1 MSRIFHRP
9 MFRIGGSAGGIT
21 SGLRRGYEEG
31 NSVGGDLKSADFET
45 QDTEI
50 ETPGGDEMMD
60 RVEAAYR
67 AFGPQTELPKSTAGS
82 DFLMNLGLNLMSGP
96 STGSFFGNVGEAAKE
111 PLGQFQKARAAEKAM
126 KYKRGESERGLK
138 FEIWKNLS
146 KEEQDQ
152 YYTRAKMLVREGRAD
167 SIGEALNILFPGTRK
182 QAHEAD
188 IIRDEVT
195 QLISDLR
202 REDESLQLTQ
212 RQGKHILD
220 AKNKALDNGWN
231 TVDDSRII
239 ISKEGWKNEE
249 GKNIWPGEKDGV
261 ILFSSSK
268 HADKYIDGF
277 VYVDI
282 TTGKTYKKQD
292 NKLINTDL
300 LPKK

>member
-9 MFRIGGSAGGIT
+9 MFRKGGSAGGIT
-21 SGLRRGYEEG
+21 SGLRRGYAEGGYPNPELDVMEEQE
-31 NSVGGDLKSADFET
+31 VV
-45 QDTEI
+45 Q
-50 ETPGGDEMMD
+50 TPGGDDVMD
-60 RVEAAYR
+60 KVEAAYR
-67 AFGPQTELPKSTAGS
+67 AFGAPTELPKSTAGS

-96 STGSFFGNVGEAAKE
+96 STGSFWGNVGEAGKE

-146 KEEQDQ
+146 KDEQDQ
-152 YYTRAKMLVREGRAD
+152 YYTRAKMLVREGRAKN
-167 SIGEALNILFPGTRK
+167 IGDALNILFPGTRK
-182 QAHEAD
+182 PAHEAD

-195 QLISDLR
+195 QLITDLR

-220 AKNKALDNGWN
+220 AKNKALDNGWK
-231 TVDDSRII
+231 TVNDSRII
-239 ISKEGWKNEE
+239 INEEGWKDEA
-249 GKNIWPGEKDGV
+249 GKNIWPGENEDGV
-261 ILFSSSK
+261 ILFSSAK